1 MIRSSSNCQPIPA
14 IFQTIL
20 FILRICIWMQYL
32 FFSCLTWLIFYF
44 YRVLFTVFIRLGFYD
59 DVVDLVA
66 FFTFHDVIVF

>member
-1 MIRSSSNCQPIPA
+1 
-14 IFQTIL
+14 
-20 FILRICIWMQYL
+20 MQYL